1 MSYLVNRHCNR
12 TGAEYADMAYI
23 YVMHP
28 GNRLRQLRKDAGLTQ
43 QQLAERTGFNQ
54 DRISN
59 YENGRRPMRL
69 IEMRVLAREIG
80 CSVADLLDDQDNPE
94 RLSDV
99 ERELLD
105 AFRGSPSQAQDY
117 LLTSARAVADQR
129 HSFGHRDRDAA

>member
-1 MSYLVNRHCNR
+1 
-12 TGAEYADMAYI
+12 MAYI

-94 RLSDV
+94 RLSAA
-99 ERELLD
+99 ERELLQ
-105 AFRGSPSQAQDY
+105 ALRGSPSQAQDY

-129 HSFGHRDRDAA
+129 QAFGHRDRDAA